1 MSENDSP
8 DEEYINALIQRA
20 SSFVVKK
27 KQMPKSQPPKV
38 EPIPELNLDEEI
50 EEEPQPEP
58 QPVKKTRT
66 KRLHTDAQIERM
78 RENLKL
84 AREKAML
91 AKQGKKKQEDP
102 KPEPIPEPP
111 KKKESLRK
119 YNHPEPYKQEEPKP
133 EPKPE
138 PIPEPVRQPPV
149 QMMPIKATYFI
160 PKLKHY
166 MKNNNMF

>member
-1 MSENDSP
+1 MSDHEESP
-8 DEEYINALIQRA
+8 DEEYIQALIQRA

-27 KQMPKSQPPKV
+27 KQTPKSQPPKV
-38 EPIPELNLDEEI
+38 EPIPELNLDEDEMEAPAPI
-50 EEEPQPEP
+50 
-58 QPVKKTRT
+58 KKTKT
-66 KRLHTDAQIERM
+66 KRLHTEVQIERM

-91 AKQGKKKQEDP
+91 AKRGGKRQE
-102 KPEPIPEPP
+102 EPIPEPP

-119 YNHPEPYKQEEPKP
+119 YNHPEPYKREEPKP
-133 EPKPE
+133 EPIPEPVPE

-149 QMMPIKATYFI
+149 QMMPIKATYFV

-166 MKNNNMF
+166 MKTNNMF